1 MRIGDV
7 SRPRRFANPARLRWY
22 AFHRSVR
29 FALRM
34 MKAEEKPSQ
43 SDGEQLQ
50 LSSVELRESIDL
62 HACGHAFLEF
72 TPAKKPLKTH
82 PIDPQIA

>member
-1 MRIGDV
+1 
-7 SRPRRFANPARLRWY
+7 
-22 AFHRSVR
+22 
-29 FALRM
+29 M